1 MKINNIIIYSTT
13 LYIHFLFLGLI
24 LFFFSTAKLNAK
36 AFEVENIEISKPFEI
51 NFDKNEI
58 IDQGFKKAFS
68 KLILLLVNTTDQKK
82 IKEVQLNEIK
92 GMIESFSIR
101 EEKFIDDIYYV
112 NLGVSFNK
120 KNIFNFLER
129 KNIFPAIPN
138 KKKFLFI
145 PIIIDENTKDLNLF
159 SKNKIFKE
167 WNTLVQDYHL
177 IEYILPTED
186 LEDIKLIKSNYELI
200 EKYNFKEITDK
211 YFLKDSIIAL
221 IFINKDEVRILSR
234 ITVNEDVILKNLSFK
249 NVDID
254 NTKNLESIINQL
266 KNFYEDYWKKT
277 NQINTSIKLPLT
289 IQINMLDKLKITQLE
304 KTLFETDLIYDFH
317 ILKLNKNFIFYEI
330 IFNGSPN
337 IFLKLMRDRGLEFD
351 TQNKVWIVK

>member
-120 KNIFNFLER
+120 KNIFNFLEK